1 MLANFCILMG
11 KPIEMKTQSVNIF
24 ICGQLYVFAL
34 FFFSASGTFSISFS
48 LVINWWSS
56 REDIKAYSHT

>member
-34 FFFSASGTFSISFS
+34 FFFQLQEHFRFYFHLPLIGGRAVRT
-48 LVINWWSS
+48 
-56 REDIKAYSHT
+56 

>member
-11 KPIEMKTQSVNIF
+11 KPIEVKTQSVNIF

-34 FFFSASGTFSISFS
+34 FFFFCFRNIFDFIFTC
-48 LVINWWSS
+48 
-56 REDIKAYSHT
+56 H